1 MLHKTIK
8 RQMDQEV
15 LNRYIAGDATPIEKE
30 EVARWLDADKKNMK
44 EFLAQRKLYD
54 ISIWQQKPAV
64 IAKDKISENK
74 KQWTL
79 RTISIELSK
88 IAAIFIIAFT
98 VTYAFLIDRDSSE
111 AASMQTIFVP
121 PGQRA
126 ELTLTDGTKVWL
138 NAKTT
143 FTFPNKFMA
152 GSREVKLDGEGYFDV
167 TKDTEKPFIVKTEQ
181 YDIKVLGTEFN
192 VTAYSGSSIFETSLL
207 KGSVQVSSPMVNDII
222 SLEPNT
228 RTYLENGT
236 LKKGIIEHNTYFLWK
251 EGLICFYDE
260 PVDKMIE
267 KLELYYDVKI
277 IVQNKELLKNRY
289 SGKFRTKD
297 GVEHVLKVLQLNNKF
312 TYIKNNDLN
321 LITIK

>member
-1 MLHKTIK
+1 
-8 RQMDQEV
+8 MDQNI
-15 LNRYIAGDATPIEKE
+15 LHRYIAGDATQQEKE

-44 EFLAQRKLYD
+44 EFLAERKLYD
-54 ISIWQQKPAV
+54 ISIWQEEQIRVAGKVAL
-64 IAKDKISENK
+64 DK
-74 KQWTL
+74 KQQTL
-79 RTISIELSK
+79 RTVAIGLSK
-88 IAAIFIIAFT
+88 IAAIFILAFT
-98 VTYAFLIDRDSSE
+98 LAYTFLLDKSVTE
-111 AASMQTIFVP
+111 PASMQTIFVP

-143 FTFPNKFMA
+143 FTFPNKFTA
-152 GSREVKLDGEGYFDV
+152 DGRNVTLDGEGYFDV
-167 TKDTEKPFIVKTEQ
+167 TKDPQKPFIVKTKQ

-192 VTAYSGSSIFETSLL
+192 VTAYSASSNFETSLIR
-207 KGSVQVSSPMVNDII
+207 GAVEVSSSTSQAKMT
-222 SLEPNT
+222 LQPNT
-228 RTYLENGT
+228 RTYVENGI
-236 LKKGIIEHNTYFLWK
+236 LKKGAIEHDTYFLWK

-277 IVQNKELLKNRY
+277 DVQNKELLRNRY

-312 TYIKNNDLN
+312 TYTKDNDLN

>member
-1 MLHKTIK
+1 
-8 RQMDQEV
+8 MDQNI
-15 LNRYIAGDATPIEKE
+15 LHRYIAGDATQQEKE

-44 EFLAQRKLYD
+44 EFLAERKLYD
-54 ISIWQQKPAV
+54 ISIWQEEQIRVAGKVAL
-64 IAKDKISENK
+64 DK
-74 KQWTL
+74 KQQTL
-79 RTISIELSK
+79 RTVAIGFSK
-88 IAAIFIIAFT
+88 IAAIFILAFT
-98 VTYAFLIDRDSSE
+98 LAYTFLPDKNQTE
-111 AASMQTIFVP
+111 PASMQTIFVP

-143 FTFPNKFMA
+143 FTFPNKFTA
-152 GSREVKLDGEGYFDV
+152 DGRNVTLDGEGYFDV
-167 TKDTEKPFIVKTEQ
+167 TKDPQKPFIVKTKQ

-192 VTAYSGSSIFETSLL
+192 VTAYSASSSFETSLI
-207 KGSVQVSSPMVNDII
+207 KGAVEVSSSTSQAKMT
-222 SLEPNT
+222 LQPNT
-228 RTYLENGT
+228 RTYVENGI
-236 LKKGIIEHNTYFLWK
+236 LKKGAIEHETYFLWK

-277 IVQNKELLKNRY
+277 DVQNKELLKNRY

-297 GVEHVLKVLQLNNKF
+297 GVEHVLKVLQLSNKF
-312 TYIKNNDLN
+312 TYTKDNDLN

>member
-1 MLHKTIK
+1 
-8 RQMDQEV
+8 MDQNI
-15 LNRYIAGDATPIEKE
+15 LHRYIAGDATQQEKE

-44 EFLAQRKLYD
+44 EFLAERKLYD
-54 ISIWQQKPAV
+54 ISIWQQEQFPV
-64 IAKDKISENK
+64 VGEVSPIK
-74 KQWTL
+74 KRWTL
-79 RTISIELSK
+79 RTVAIGLSK
-88 IAAIFIIAFT
+88 IAAIFILAFT
-98 VTYAFLIDRDSSE
+98 LAYTFLLDKSVTE
-111 AASMQTIFVP
+111 PASMQTIFVP

-143 FTFPNKFMA
+143 FTFPNKFTA
-152 GSREVKLDGEGYFDV
+152 DGRNVTLDGEGYFDV
-167 TKDTEKPFIVKTEQ
+167 TKDPQKPFIVKTKQ

-192 VTAYSGSSIFETSLL
+192 VTAYSASSNFETSLIR
-207 KGSVQVSSPMVNDII
+207 GAVEVSSSTSQAKMT
-222 SLEPNT
+222 LQPNT
-228 RTYLENGT
+228 RTYVENGI
-236 LKKGIIEHNTYFLWK
+236 LKKGAIEHDTYFLWK

-277 IVQNKELLKNRY
+277 DVQNKELLRNRY

-312 TYIKNNDLN
+312 TYTKDNDLN

>member
-1 MLHKTIK
+1 
-8 RQMDQEV
+8 MDQNI
-15 LNRYIAGDATPIEKE
+15 LHRYIAGDATQQEKE

-44 EFLAQRKLYD
+44 EFLAERKLYD
-54 ISIWQQKPAV
+54 ISIWQQEQFPV
-64 IAKDKISENK
+64 VGEVSPIK
-74 KQWTL
+74 KRWTL
-79 RTISIELSK
+79 RTVAIGLSK
-88 IAAIFIIAFT
+88 IAAIFILAFT
-98 VTYAFLIDRDSSE
+98 LAYTFLLDKSVTE
-111 AASMQTIFVP
+111 PASMQTIFVP

-143 FTFPNKFMA
+143 FTFPNKFTA
-152 GSREVKLDGEGYFDV
+152 DGRNVTLDGEGYFDV
-167 TKDTEKPFIVKTEQ
+167 TKDPQKPFIVKTKQ

-192 VTAYSGSSIFETSLL
+192 VTAYSASSSFETSLIR
-207 KGSVQVSSPMVNDII
+207 GAVEVSSSTSQAKMT
-222 SLEPNT
+222 LQPNT
-228 RTYLENGT
+228 RTYVENGI
-236 LKKGIIEHNTYFLWK
+236 LKKGAIEHDTYFLWK

-277 IVQNKELLKNRY
+277 DVQNKELLRNRY

-312 TYIKNNDLN
+312 TYTKDNDLN

>member
-1 MLHKTIK
+1 
-8 RQMDQEV
+8 MDQNI
-15 LNRYIAGDATPIEKE
+15 LHRYIAGDATQQEKE

-44 EFLAQRKLYD
+44 EFLAERKLYD
-54 ISIWQQKPAV
+54 ISIWQEEQIRVAGKVAP
-64 IAKDKISENK
+64 DK
-74 KQWTL
+74 KQQTL
-79 RTISIELSK
+79 RTVAIGFSK
-88 IAAIFIIAFT
+88 IAAIFILAFT
-98 VTYAFLIDRDSSE
+98 LAYTFLPDKNQTE
-111 AASMQTIFVP
+111 PASMQTIFVP

-143 FTFPNKFMA
+143 FTFPNKFTA
-152 GSREVKLDGEGYFDV
+152 DGRNVTLDGEGYFDV
-167 TKDTEKPFIVKTEQ
+167 TKDPQKPFIVKTKQ

-192 VTAYSGSSIFETSLL
+192 VTAYSASSSFETSLIR
-207 KGSVQVSSPMVNDII
+207 GAVEVSSSTSQAKMT
-222 SLEPNT
+222 LQPNT
-228 RTYLENGT
+228 RTYVENGI
-236 LKKGIIEHNTYFLWK
+236 LKKGAIEHETYFLWK

-277 IVQNKELLKNRY
+277 DVQNKELLKNRY

-312 TYIKNNDLN
+312 TYTKDNDLN

>member
-1 MLHKTIK
+1 
-8 RQMDQEV
+8 MDQE
-15 LNRYIAGDATPIEKE
+15 LLHRYIAGDATRSEKE
-30 EVARWLDADKKNMK
+30 EVARWLDADKNNMK

-54 ISIWQQKPAV
+54 ISIWQQEQVPVAGETSPV
-64 IAKDKISENK
+64 K

-79 RTISIELSK
+79 RTAAIELSK
-88 IAAIFIIAFT
+88 IAAVFILAFT
-98 VTYAFLIDRDSSE
+98 LAYSFLSDQSATDP
-111 AASMQTIFVP
+111 ASMQTIFVP

-143 FTFPNKFMA
+143 FTFPNKFTA
-152 GSREVKLDGEGYFDV
+152 DSRNVTLDGEGYFDV
-167 TKDTEKPFIVKTEQ
+167 TKDTQKPFIVKTEQ

-192 VTAYSGSSIFETSLL
+192 VTAYSGSSSFETALL
-207 KGSVQVSSPMVNDII
+207 KGAVEVFSSTKETKV
-222 SLEPNT
+222 SLEPHM
-228 RTYLENGT
+228 RTYEENGI
-236 LKKGIIEHNTYFLWK
+236 LKKDTIEHENYFLWK

-267 KLELYYDVKI
+267 KLQLYYDVKI
-277 IVQNKELLKNRY
+277 DVQNKTLLEKHY

-312 TYIKNNDLN
+312 SYEKDNDRN

>member
-1 MLHKTIK
+1 
-8 RQMDQEV
+8 MDQNI
-15 LNRYIAGDATPIEKE
+15 LHRYIAGDATQQEKE

-44 EFLAQRKLYD
+44 EFLAERKLYD
-54 ISIWQQKPAV
+54 ISIWQEEQIRVAGKVAL
-64 IAKDKISENK
+64 DK
-74 KQWTL
+74 KQQTL
-79 RTISIELSK
+79 RTVAIGLSK
-88 IAAIFIIAFT
+88 IAAIFILAFT
-98 VTYAFLIDRDSSE
+98 LAYTFLLDKSVTE
-111 AASMQTIFVP
+111 PASMQTIFVP

-143 FTFPNKFMA
+143 FTFPNKFTA
-152 GSREVKLDGEGYFDV
+152 DGRNVTLDGEGYFDV
-167 TKDTEKPFIVKTEQ
+167 TKDPQKPFIVKTKQ

-192 VTAYSGSSIFETSLL
+192 VTAYSASSSFETSLIR
-207 KGSVQVSSPMVNDII
+207 GAVEVSSSTSQAKMT
-222 SLEPNT
+222 LQPNT
-228 RTYLENGT
+228 RTYVENGI
-236 LKKGIIEHNTYFLWK
+236 LKKGAIEHDTYFLWK

-277 IVQNKELLKNRY
+277 DVQNKELLRNRY

-312 TYIKNNDLN
+312 TYTKDNDLN